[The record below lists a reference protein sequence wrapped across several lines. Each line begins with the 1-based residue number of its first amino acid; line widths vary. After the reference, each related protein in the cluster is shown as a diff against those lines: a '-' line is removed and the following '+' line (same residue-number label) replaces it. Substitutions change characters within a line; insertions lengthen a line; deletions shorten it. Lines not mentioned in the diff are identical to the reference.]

1 MTTRPSNCFARAALL
16 AVSLMTLFLPHVAAQ
31 GAPAEQTATASR
43 ERAGIN
49 YEVRLHLLV
58 GSNDAGANRLPMEL
72 QPIVNQLRASLP
84 FREYALGV
92 TFINRVRDGGNL
104 EVNGVANSLLSAPI
118 NSNAATFYN
127 FALRRVRSETDAQ
140 GREAVQVPDFKFGL
154 RVPLQLGA
162 ATNYEQV
169 GLTTSVSLRE
179 NTPVVIGTLTTN
191 RTDQIMVL
199 VAQIKRADAR

>member
-1 MTTRPSNCFARAALL
+1 MTTNRINYFARAVLL
-16 AVSLMTLFLPHVAAQ
+16 AALLMTLSSSHVAAQ
-31 GAPAEQTATASR
+31 EATAEQTAAASR
-43 ERAGIN
+43 GRADIN

-58 GSNDAGANRLPMEL
+58 GSNDAGANRLPADL

-127 FALRRVRSETDAQ
+127 FGLRRVRSETDAQ
-140 GREAVQVPDFKFGL
+140 GREGVQVPDFKFGL

-162 ATNYEQV
+162 ATNYEQI
-169 GLTTSVSLRE
+169 GLTTSVSFRE
-179 NTPVVIGTLTTN
+179 NIPVVIGTLTTN

-199 VAQIKRADAR
+199 VAQIKRADVR